1 MLILTDTNGLVAF
14 EVPTPAPIVPR
25 ITRWLGQ
32 KAMGEGSNASELFK
46 YSAKFAIME
55 IMNKYKVK
63 AFGITKDLLG
73 GREAIVETR
82 GDTVGDLRLSLAEK
96 YPQLSDLRSLYIAV
110 NNDYAG
116 DEIII
121 TDSDEIALIPPVS
134 GG

>member
-1 MLILTDTNGLVAF
+1 MKTV
-14 EVPTPAPIVPR
+14 
-25 ITRWLGQ
+25 
-32 KAMGEGSNASELFK
+32 KK
-46 YSAKFAIME
+46 YR
-55 IMNKYKVK
+55 VK

-73 GREAIVETR
+73 GREASIETD
-82 GDTVGDLRLSLAEK
+82 GDTVGHLRTALAEK

-116 DEIII
+116 DEVVL